1 LAAGA
6 AVFALR
12 LGPTSDSRAAGTT
25 RLVLFISVDQMR
37 YDYLTRFAPLYRGGF
52 KTLLERGAIFSN
64 AMYRHGNTET
74 GPGHS
79 GVLSGG
85 NGWHSGVVANQW
97 FDSLLKKEVNVVE
110 DPAVVNIGGSAGGYG
125 ASPANFSGFTV
136 GDMLKKRTP
145 GSRVVGV
152 SLKDRS
158 AILMAGPRADAAY

>member
-1 LAAGA
+1 MKIRRTLVPLLAAGA

-12 LGPTSDSRAAGTT
+12 LGPAPDARAAGAP

-79 GVLSGG
+79 VLLSGR
-85 NGWHSGVVANQW
+85 NG
-97 FDSLLKKEVNVVE
+97 
-110 DPAVVNIGGSAGGYG
+110 
-125 ASPANFSGFTV
+125 
-136 GDMLKKRTP
+136 
-145 GSRVVGV
+145 
-152 SLKDRS
+152 
-158 AILMAGPRADAAY
+158 